1 MAFFILKKMQISVS
15 SQTSLLNA
23 SNFFVF
29 ALYDS
34 SAPSVLLESQQ
45 PAKPYGNPIQISF
58 TYNCLSGHIYIIKL
72 WESPDNT
79 PTGIV
84 RNSFSQAVNSNASSV
99 SVKLDEYLEADV
111 TAGLV
116 SGTTS
121 YVNTD
126 WAGWNYS
133 IERIGAGTMV
143 PDSSID
149 TDPNYTQTPTGG
161 FTLKQSGDVFQPDEK
176 FVVRFTPQVFSVP
189 ETGAPSS
196 IFSSGRVITSDETL
210 TISDLNKALLI
221 QSASTTIALVLPSLI
236 SVADYSFVYIYSI
249 GGSHYNAVINCPGTD
264 KIKYGFFDNVL
275 SQIILGQVEILKLF
289 KANNKWNVENELIG
303 VKCVGEVF
311 YNYLGAEINALP
323 FSGQLVL
330 RAEYPRF
337 WAYVQ
342 TLQTGSVVTDSAWNS
357 TFTTV
362 DGINYYTLKGCF
374 SAGDGSTNF
383 RLPLITNFIRPIS
396 SRVPGSLELQTIQA
410 HDHHITGS
418 SQTNFG
424 GFGHVP
430 GVNLAGTEDGGYTD
444 NTGDA
449 ETKPTNI
456 GLPLM
461 IRI

>member
-1 MAFFILKKMQISVS
+1 MQISVS
-15 SQTSLLNA
+15 SQASLLNTN
-23 SNFFVF
+23 NFFVF
-29 ALYDS
+29 ALYDA
-34 SAPSVLLESQQ
+34 SAPAILLESQQ

-79 PTGIV
+79 PTGVV
-84 RNSFSQAVNSNASSV
+84 RNSFSQAVNSNATSV
-99 SVKLDEYLEADV
+99 NVKLDEYLEADV
-111 TAGLV
+111 TPGLT
-116 SGTTS
+116 SGSTS

-133 IERIGAGTMV
+133 IERIGGGTMV

-149 TDPNYTQTPTGG
+149 TNPNYTQVSTGG
-161 FTLKQSGDVFQPDEK
+161 FNLIQSGDVFQPDEK

-196 IFSSGRVITSDETL
+196 IFSSGRVITADATL

-221 QSASTTIALVLPSLI
+221 QSSSTTITLTLPSLI
-236 SVADYSFVYIYSI
+236 SVSDYSFVYIYSI
-249 GGSHYNAVINCPGTD
+249 GGSHYNAVINCAGTD
-264 KIKYGFFDNVL
+264 KIKYGLFGNTL
-275 SQIILGQVEILKLF
+275 SQIILGQGEILKMF
-289 KANNKWNVENELIG
+289 KANNVWNVENDLPG
-303 VKCVGEVF
+303 VRMVGEVF
-311 YNYLGAEINALP
+311 YNYFGAEINALNL
-323 FSGQLVL
+323 SGQLVS
-330 RAEYPRF
+330 RAEYPRL

-342 TLQTGSVVTDSAWNS
+342 TLQTGSIVTDSAWNS

-374 SAGDGSTNF
+374 SSGDGSTNF

-410 HDHHITGS
+410 HNHHITGS

-430 GVNLAGTEDGGYTD
+430 GVNMAGPEDGGYTD
-444 NTGDA
+444 NTGSA